1 MSNKTLYIL
10 AGSAIGLIA
19 LLIVLK
25 KTGTIG
31 NNDDSKIVE
40 LAKVAQ
46 TTIVETVSATGKIQ
60 PEIEVKISSEVS
72 GEVIALTVK

>member
-1 MSNKTLYIL
+1 MSKKTLYIL
-10 AGSAIGLIA
+10 EGRAIGLIL

-40 LAKVAQ
+40 L
-46 TTIVETVSATGKIQ
+46 S
-60 PEIEVKISSEVS
+60 
-72 GEVIALTVK
+72 

>member
-1 MSNKTLYIL
+1 MSKKTIYIL
-10 AGSAIGLIA
+10 AGSAIGLIL

-31 NNDDSKIVE
+31 NNDDSKLVD

-60 PEIEVKISSEVS
+60 P
-72 GEVIALTVK
+72 

>member
-1 MSNKTLYIL
+1 MSKKTIYIL
-10 AGSAIGLIA
+10 AGSAIGLIL

-25 KTGTIG
+25 KTGAIG

-40 LAKVAQ
+40 LSKVAQ
-46 TTIVETVSATGKIQ
+46 TTIIETVSATGKIQ

-72 GEVIALTVK
+72 GEVIL